1 MFTKKPIKLMP
12 INQHLMDS
20 LLEGYGTKK
29 GRNIYYA
36 LEEKRK
42 QMKAKIAN
50 NKQRNGHK

>member
-1 MFTKKPIKLMP
+1 MP
-12 INQHLMDS
+12 INQHLMGS
-20 LLEGYGTKK
+20 LLEEYGTKK

-42 QMKAKIAN
+42 KMKAKIAN